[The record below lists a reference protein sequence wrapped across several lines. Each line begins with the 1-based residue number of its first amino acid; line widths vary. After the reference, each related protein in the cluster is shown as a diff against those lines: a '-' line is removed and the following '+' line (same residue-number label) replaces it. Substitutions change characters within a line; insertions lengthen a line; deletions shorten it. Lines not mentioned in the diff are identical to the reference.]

1 MKVVIMGSG
10 RTGARVASSL
20 ATDGHDVSVIE
31 PNRTQVMNLSR
42 TLIDDG
48 LITLV
53 IGDGSGSEAML
64 EAGIEEA
71 DVFLALSGNDALNG
85 LAAQKAKSVYR
96 TRRVVCRVNDEG
108 LRELYTSLGITVTS
122 PTVLVADVILQTVPD
137 ITG

>member
-10 RTGARVASSL
+10 RIGARVASSL
-20 ATDGHDVSVIE
+20 STDGHDVSVIE
-31 PNRTQVMNLSR
+31 PNRAQVMNLPRS
-42 TLIDDG
+42 LIDDG

-64 EAGIEEA
+64 EAGIEDA

-96 TRRVVCRVNDEG
+96 TRRVVCRVKDEG

-122 PTVLVADVILQTVPD
+122 PTALVADVILQTVPD
-137 ITG
+137 MP

>member
-10 RTGARVASSL
+10 RIGARVASSL
-20 ATDGHDVSVIE
+20 STDGHDVSVIE
-31 PNRTQVMNLSR
+31 PNRRQVMNLPRS
-42 TLIDDG
+42 LIDDG

-64 EAGIEEA
+64 EAGIEDA

-96 TRRVVCRVNDEG
+96 TRRIVCRVKDEG

-122 PTVLVADVILQTVPD
+122 PAALVADVILQTVPD
-137 ITG
+137 MP

>member
-10 RTGARVASSL
+10 RLGARVASSL

-85 LAAQKAKSVYR
+85 LAVQKAKSVYR